1 MPKKAGKKKL
11 GKKKAVKPAPKVS
24 KKTDSFDGK
33 DYARRLPNRPGVY
46 VMRDGQGTALYVGKA
61 ANLRKRVSSYFD
73 ARPKIDRL
81 MRMIARIRKIEVSL
95 TRSEAEALLLENEWI
110 KALQPRYNVLLRD
123 DKSYPWVMVGT
134 EHAYPRIA
142 FHRGAKD
149 KNKEYLGPYPS
160 ASSVRESINLIQ
172 KLFLLRNCE
181 DSYFSHRTRP
191 CLQYQIRRCTAPCVG
206 KVSAEE
212 YAGQV
217 EDAMLFLRGQS
228 QKVIRR
234 LIQRMETAASNLN
247 YEQAAQYRDQINH
260 LKQMQAR
267 QFVSAG
273 NGDLDIIALARLQR
287 SCAIEVMSVRGGMSL
302 GQRVYFP
309 VQAEGH
315 TDSEVLNAFLGQY
328 YRERMPPA
336 EIIISHPLEEQQMFE
351 NIFSDRCGRRVVI
364 QPRPRSHRKQ
374 WLELAGRNALNAL
387 NMRASESSRIG
398 HQFEELAEL
407 LKLEDVPQV
416 IECFDISHTS
426 GHKTVASCV
435 VFGHEGP
442 IKSRYRRYNLKGFE
456 PGDDYAAMRE
466 VLSRRYRKLASEE
479 GLLPDLIVVDG
490 GKGQLGIAMD
500 VLADCGLSHVP
511 LMGVAKGPA
520 RKAGYEEWVLPVSP
534 FSLQPGPES
543 SASHLIQQVRDES
556 HRFAITGHRGRRQK
570 AVVHSVLEDVPGV
583 GAGRRRTLL
592 THFGGLQGVRK
603 AGVAELA
610 GIPGINQQ
618 LAERIYKAL
627 H

>member
-1 MPKKAGKKKL
+1 MPDQKKR
-11 GKKKAVKPAPKVS
+11 KAEPGGSEEK
-24 KKTDSFDGK
+24 DSFDGK
-33 DYARRLPNRPGVY
+33 AYAKRLTNGPGVY
-46 VMRDGQGTALYVGKA
+46 IMRDPDGVALYVGKA

-81 MRMIARIRKIEVSL
+81 MRMIARISSIEVSL
-95 TRSEAEALLLENEWI
+95 TRSEAEALLLENEYI
-110 KALQPRYNVLLRD
+110 KSLMPRYNVLLRD

-134 EHAYPRIA
+134 EHAFPRIA

-149 KNKEYLGPYPS
+149 KDKEYMGPYPS

-181 DSYFSHRTRP
+181 DSYFSNRSRP
-191 CLQYQIRRCTAPCVG
+191 CLQYQIKRCTAPCVG
-206 KVSAEE
+206 KVTQEE

-217 EDAMLFLRGQS
+217 EDALLFLRGQS

-234 LIQRMETAASNLN
+234 LIRRMEKAATTQH

-260 LKQMQAR
+260 LKQMQAQ

-287 SCAIEVMSVRGGMSL
+287 SCCIEVMSVRGGRSL
-302 GQRVYFP
+302 GQRDYFP

-315 TDSEVLNAFLGQY
+315 TDAEVLNAFLGQY
-328 YRERMPPA
+328 YRERMPPP
-336 EIIISHPLEEQQMFE
+336 EIIISHPFEEQEMFE
-351 NIFSDRCGRRVVI
+351 SIFSERIGRKVQI

-387 NMRASESSRIG
+387 NMKASETSRID
-398 HQFEELAEL
+398 HQFEELAGM
-407 LKLEDVPQV
+407 LKMEDVPKV

-435 VFGHEGP
+435 AFGHEGP

-466 VLSRRYRKLASEE
+466 VLGRRYRKLATEE
-479 GLLPDLIVVDG
+479 GVLPDLILVDG
-490 GKGQLGIAMD
+490 GKGQLGVAIE
-500 VLADCGLSHVP
+500 VLGECGLSDIP
-511 LMGVAKGPA
+511 LMGVSKGPA
-520 RKAGYEEWVLPVSP
+520 RKAGYEQWIMPKAP
-534 FSLQPGPES
+534 YTLQPGPES
-543 SASHLIQQVRDES
+543 SASHLIQQVRDEA

-570 AVVHSVLEDVPGV
+570 AAVHSVLEDVPGV

-603 AGVAELA
+603 AGIDELA
-610 GIPGINQQ
+610 GIPGINRQ